1 MALRSLVL
9 SRGPGVLAVVTAI
22 VVGVIASIHPGV
34 PTEDVSLHDGGVWV
48 TNDSLRLVAH
58 LNYPSRTLDG
68 GLRSP
73 SDSFDVS
80 QAAKDVLVHDTTAG
94 SVYPVD
100 VSLITLGS
108 PVKAEGLTVVQG
120 GTKAAVVDAAAG
132 KVWASDVT
140 SVSGISPDAST
151 PVIDGVAGATVVVGV
166 DGAVHAVSRTGL
178 LVTVTPQG
186 DAWSK
191 PIKRQLSGITDASKL
206 SITSVGSEAVVL
218 DRSTSTVYL
227 ASGQH
232 SLSGLEE
239 AQLQQPSASTSV
251 VSLETPTALVKVALR
266 NGEVAQVPSGVGG
279 HGTPVAP
286 VVMTGC
292 RYAAWA
298 VTGQYV
304 RDCDDPSANVTRS
317 VDKLQTAKN
326 LTFRTNRD
334 VVVIN
339 DMANG
344 DVFVVSNQVVVVNN
358 WDDILADL
366 KSKEQKDNK
375 NQQTT
380 QEEANPDRTQQN
392 HPPVAVDDQFGVRP
406 GRSTTLPVLQNDTD
420 SDGDVLTATPGKS
433 PSIGTVRAVRAGAA
447 LQITVP
453 ENATG
458 GGSFTYTA
466 DDGRGGTADANVS
479 VSVHPWNVNS
489 APVQWR
495 ATRAASVVS
504 GGQVAYNVAPDW
516 SDPDGDQFFIS
527 SVAFPT
533 GMTAKFRADGL
544 VTVRDLG
551 VNQPGRYDVKVVM
564 SDGSKETE
572 GVLHVDVRAKG
583 NYAPVA
589 NADFARVIKGEEIV
603 VKPLANDTDPSGST
617 LRLAKISDG
626 PAGTTVSPSYDTG
639 TFRFTSTVVGT
650 FYLDYVVSNGPSASK
665 GVVRVDV
672 VDPVTD
678 APPVADDDLAL
689 LPAGG
694 QVVVDVLANDFD
706 PTGGV
711 LVVQSTDISKVP
723 ALHVEVV
730 GRAKVR
736 VTAPGGL
743 TTQASFSY
751 TISNGFGSATAT
763 VTVIPL
769 PAVASGLPPVA
780 SDDVATVRA
789 GDIVTVHVLD
799 NDTSPAGLALSVDPT
814 LQLEGVASAGEAFV
828 SENTVRFKAGSE
840 PGTAR
845 IVYTVRDTQK
855 GYASAQV
862 KIDVRAADSGNNAPV
877 APPLTARVLSGAS
890 VNIPVSLDGI
900 DPDGDSVTLLG
911 VDTAPSKGTV
921 TTASEY
927 MTYEAPSGSSGTDTF
942 TYAVM
947 DRFGARS
954 IGTVKVGIAPPSPI
968 NQAPVAV
975 ADLTVARPGRLLS
988 IAVLANDIDPDGD
1001 PLSLVPGSAKGQGN
1015 AASIQAATDGPR
1027 VTVTAPQT
1035 PGLYSFVYQ
1044 VSDGRG
1050 GVTQGQLTLDIR
1062 ADTPLQAPIARDDVV
1077 QGYEVAGK
1085 SQVDVDVLANDED
1098 PDGAAEALKVSVDA
1112 TSAASVKGKGIV
1124 TVTLAPARQV
1134 IVYTVTDVD
1143 GLTAKAV
1150 IVVPGTQ
1157 DRLPVL
1163 KPDKIPVTIKGG
1175 DTLTVNLADYV
1186 SVRDGHSPILTFEN
1200 RVKAGPGGNG
1210 DPIVKNA
1217 TTMVFTTVGEYVG
1230 NTSLTFEVTDGS
1242 SPDDPNGIKAVL
1254 TLPIVVQS
1262 SGKTRPK
1269 VSPSEIDISSI
1280 EPAKE
1285 VDLLPMVTDPDQG
1298 DMAKM
1303 SFSLGKVPPGFNVTL
1318 SGHTLKASAPVE
1330 TKIGT
1335 AGLVE
1340 ITVTDGSTTPVTAQ
1354 IPIKTIASSRP
1365 LITTTEAVIT
1375 TANAGKAETVD
1386 LSQYSTNPFAD
1397 LNKPLTMVG
1406 QPQVVVGT
1414 GNATANGL
1422 NVTVAPSA
1430 GFHGQLTVVYTLA
1443 DATGETSRQVQGKI
1457 TLTVRD
1463 KPDAP
1468 TAVTAVTNA
1477 SRSATVS
1484 WQPGANNG
1492 AQISTFTVKWNGG
1505 TKDCGATTVC
1515 ELANMLT
1522 NNVEYTFTVT
1532 ATNEVGES
1540 VPSAASAIVR
1550 PDVKPNQPA
1559 PPTLTFGDK
1568 QIDVAWVA
1576 PTTEGSPVESYTLE
1590 IDGPTG
1596 GVTQQQVVGTSYT
1609 WTGLTNGTSYR
1620 FRVQAHSKAVLP
1632 SDWSSYSATEIPAG
1646 IPLSLVAPTVA
1657 KQPVSALAP
1666 SATVTWAPPNGNG
1679 DNAMTYELR
1688 RTGGAT
1694 VYTGAAPTTQ
1704 LTLSV
1709 DTADQTFEYRAK
1721 NKAGWSAWSPAS
1733 APIRAF
1739 QTPGVVTG
1747 LVAEATG
1754 TNNQVKVTF
1763 APAPGNGALASE
1775 ITYVWNA
1782 AGGSGTVASGGTI
1795 TYTGLVNGNNF
1806 QISISARSTVRG
1818 ESVTGPSTASNVVV
1832 PFGTPFQAGGSA
1844 SGSAGGVTLSWD
1856 TRSSGNGRP
1865 IANTEI
1871 SIDGGAW
1878 QTVSPSAVLGSQLVN
1893 ANPSEVHSIRV
1904 RASYGPDG
1912 NGLVGAE
1919 GYFAAA
1925 ANPMIVSGYLNGTVT
1940 CPSGV
1945 AGTCYGYKLV
1955 ASGARP
1961 GHQVQCTITDVNG
1974 NNVST
1979 KNSGTAADAN
1989 GNVTWYPSGWWIA
2002 GSYWNTIAT
2011 APAPNGSI
2019 NWTGCTVV

>member
-1 MALRSLVL
+1 VALKSVML
-9 SRGPGVLAVVTAI
+9 SRGSSALVVLTAI

-68 GLRSP
+68 GLRAP
-73 SDSFDVS
+73 SESFDVS

-94 SVYPVD
+94 SVYPID
-100 VSLITLGS
+100 VALIMLGS
-108 PVKAEGLTVVQG
+108 PVKAEGLTVLQG
-120 GTKAAVVDAAAG
+120 GSKAAVVDSAAG
-132 KVWASDVT
+132 KVWASDVA
-140 SVSGISPDAST
+140 SVSGISPDASV
-151 PVIDGVAGATVVVGV
+151 PVIEGVEGAVVVVGI
-166 DGAVHAVSRTGL
+166 DGSVHAVSKTGL
-178 LVTVTPQG
+178 LVTVRPQG
-186 DAWSK
+186 DSWSK
-191 PIKRQLSGITDASKL
+191 PSKRQLSGITDSSKL
-206 SITSVGSEAVVL
+206 SITSVGSDAVVL
-218 DRSTSTVYL
+218 DRSTSTLYL
-227 ASGQH
+227 PSGQH
-232 SLSGLEE
+232 AVSGLEE
-239 AQLQQPSASTSV
+239 AALQQPSAATNV
-251 VSLETPTALVKVALR
+251 VSLETPTALVKVSLSGGNAT
-266 NGEVAQVPSGVGG
+266 QVSVGATG
-279 HGTPVAP
+279 RGTPVAP
-286 VVMTGC
+286 VVMNGC
-292 RYAAWA
+292 RYAAWS

-304 RDCDDPSANVTRS
+304 RDCDDASANVTRS

-326 LTFRTNRD
+326 LVFRTNRD

-344 DVFVVSNQVVVVNN
+344 DVYVVSSQVVVVNN

-366 KSKEQKDNK
+366 KSKEQKDDK

-380 QEEANPDRTQQN
+380 QEETNPDRTQQN
-392 HPPVAVDDQFGVRP
+392 HKPVAVDDQFGVRP

-420 SDGDVLTATPGKS
+420 VDGDVLTAIPGKS

-447 LQITVP
+447 LQISAP
-453 ENATG
+453 DNATG
-458 GGSFTYTA
+458 GGTFTYTA
-466 DDGRGGTADANVS
+466 DDGRGGTADAIVT
-479 VSVHPWNVNS
+479 VSVHPWSVNS
-489 APVQWR
+489 GPVQWR
-495 ATRAASVVS
+495 PQKAVSVVS
-504 GGQVAYNVAPDW
+504 GGEVQYNVAPDW
-516 SDPDGDQFFIS
+516 SDPDGDQFFIAS
-527 SVAFPT
+527 ATAPT
-533 GMTAKFRADGL
+533 GMTVKFRADGL

-583 NYAPVA
+583 TYAPVA
-589 NADFARVIKGEEIV
+589 NADFARVIKGEEVV
-603 VKPLANDTDPSGST
+603 VKPLENDTDPSGSA

-665 GVVRVDV
+665 GIVRIDV

-694 QVVVDVLANDFD
+694 EVVVDVLNNDFD

-711 LVVQSTDISKVP
+711 LVIQSTDATKAP
-723 ALHVEVV
+723 AIKVEVV
-730 GRAKVR
+730 GRAKIR

-743 TTQASFSY
+743 TTQTSFTY
-751 TISNGFGSATAT
+751 TVSNGFGSATAT

-769 PAVASGLPPVA
+769 AAVASGLPPVA

-799 NDTSPAGLALSVDPT
+799 NDTSPAGLALSLDPT
-814 LQLEGVASAGEAFV
+814 LQLEGAATAGEAFV
-828 SENTVRFKAGSE
+828 SEKTVRFKAGSE

-862 KIDVRAADSGNNAPV
+862 KIEIRAADAGNTAPV
-877 APPLTARVLSGAS
+877 PPPLTARVLSGAS
-890 VNIPVSLDGI
+890 VKIPVSLDGI

-921 TTASEY
+921 TTAAAY
-927 MTYEAPSGSSGTDTF
+927 LTYEAPAGSSGTDTF

-954 IGTVKVGIAPPSPI
+954 VGTVKVGIAPPSPI

-975 ADLTVARPGRLLS
+975 ADMTIARPGRLLS

-1015 AASIQAATDGPR
+1015 ASSIQAETDGAR

-1062 ADTPLQAPIARDDVV
+1062 LDTPLQAPIARDDVV

-1098 PDGAAEALKVSVDA
+1098 PDGAAEALKVSVDS
-1112 TSAASVKGKGIV
+1112 SAASVKDKGTV

-1163 KPDKIPVTIKGG
+1163 KPDKYPVTMKGA
-1175 DTLTVNLADYV
+1175 DTLTVNLADFV
-1186 SVRDGHSPILTFEN
+1186 SVRDGHSPMLTFEN

-1217 TTMVFTTVGEYVG
+1217 TTMVFTPVGEYVG

-1242 SPDDPNGIKAVL
+1242 SADDPNGLKTVL

-1269 VSPSEIDISSI
+1269 VAPSEISISSI

-1285 VDLLPMVTDPDQG
+1285 VDLLAMVTDPDQG
-1298 DMAKM
+1298 DMDKM
-1303 SFSLGKVPPGFNVTL
+1303 SFTLGKVPAGFDVTL
-1318 SGHTLKASAPVE
+1318 SGHTLKASAPVD

-1340 ITVTDGSTTPVTAQ
+1340 ITVTDGTTTPVTAQ

-1375 TANAGKAETVD
+1375 AANAAKAETVD
-1386 LSQYSTNPFAD
+1386 LTQYATNPFAD
-1397 LNKPLTMVG
+1397 VNKPLTMVG
-1406 QPQVVVGT
+1406 QPRIEVGA

-1422 NVTVAPSA
+1422 SVTVAPSA
-1430 GFHGQLTVVYTLA
+1430 GFHGQLAVVYTLA
-1443 DATGETSRQVQGKI
+1443 DATGDTSRQVQGKI

-1492 AQISTFTVKWNGG
+1492 AQISKFTVKWGTG
-1505 TKDCGATTVC
+1505 TKDCGAVTVC

-1540 VPSAASAIVR
+1540 DPSAASAIVR

-1559 PPTLTFGDK
+1559 PPTSKFGDK
-1568 QIDVAWVA
+1568 QIDVTWVA

-1609 WTGLTNGTSYR
+1609 WTGLTNGTAYR

-1646 IPLSLVAPTVA
+1646 IPLNLVAPTVT
-1657 KQPVSALAP
+1657 KQPVSTLAP
-1666 SATVTWAPPNGNG
+1666 SARVTWTAPNGNG

-1688 RTGGAT
+1688 RTGTASV

-1721 NKAGWSAWSPAS
+1721 NKAGWSDWSAAS

-1739 QTPGVVTG
+1739 QTPGTVTG
-1747 LVAEATG
+1747 LVAGANGANST
-1754 TNNQVKVTF
+1754 VKVTF
-1763 APAPGNGALASE
+1763 NPAPGNGALPGE
-1775 ITYVWNA
+1775 IVYVWNA

-1795 TYTGLVNGNNF
+1795 TYGGLVNGNSY
-1806 QISISARSTVRG
+1806 QISVAAQSTVKG
-1818 ESVTGPSTASNVVV
+1818 ETATGSFVPSGPVV
-1832 PFGTPFQAGGSA
+1832 PFGPPNSPQVGATGNANN
-1844 SGSAGGVTLSWD
+1844 VTLHWD
-1856 TRSSGNGRP
+1856 ASSSGNGRP
-1865 IANTEI
+1865 ISEVEI
-1871 SIDGGAW
+1871 ETTDGGVQGGQGLTGNTLQGNGRN
-1878 QTVSPSAVLGSQLVN
+1878 QTK
-1893 ANPSEVHSIRV
+1893 SIRA
-1904 RASYGPDG
+1904 RAKDSTGLWGAWSGWASGSTWG
-1912 NGLVGAE
+1912 NPTE
-1919 GYFAAA
+1919 TWTR
-1925 ANPMIVSGYLNGTVT
+1925 SGQFVTGST
-1940 CPSGV
+1940 CPATFGHCEKVYLSLGQWNPGSTVYCYVGGISAPSWYGSFVVDGSG
-1945 AGTCYGYKLV
+1945 
-1955 ASGARP
+1955 
-1961 GHQVQCTITDVNG
+1961 
-1974 NNVST
+1974 
-1979 KNSGTAADAN
+1979 
-1989 GNVTWYPSGWWIA
+1989 
-2002 GSYWNTIAT
+2002 
-2011 APAPNGSI
+2011 
-2019 NWTGCTVV
+2019 NWTGYANGSPGDGFYIVGDGISVGATSGSCLQK